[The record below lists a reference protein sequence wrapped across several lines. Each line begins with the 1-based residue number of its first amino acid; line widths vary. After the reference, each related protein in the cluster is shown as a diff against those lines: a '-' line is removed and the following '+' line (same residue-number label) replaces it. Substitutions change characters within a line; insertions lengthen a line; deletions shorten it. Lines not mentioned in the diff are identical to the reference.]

1 MGRSWFRDFSATQ
14 HYTRQNKA
22 GGLQIRAEGKQRDIW
37 KKDRED
43 KKEIE
48 NHALG
53 HQRWVVGQFEIA
65 TRVGGRRS

>member
-48 NHALG
+48 NHARNLNAG
-53 HQRWVVGQFEIA
+53 
-65 TRVGGRRS
+65 